1 MGRWRLPSVRWPMLL
16 LVASIGF
23 TALGLVEANRSIRSQ
38 RTVAEHALRDYAGF
52 VSWSYQQHL
61 RDVLG
66 LATQEVL
73 GAVNHGTE
81 MHMNPQVP
89 SASDLPHYLPMNESC
104 SCHRPRFGPSPQ
116 TFFGYTL
123 GSDTLA
129 VADPAE
135 GWDMDRPMPFADSHA
150 RRVGYSADE
159 SRWIN
164 DTLTR
169 QIRGGEHGRFP
180 IVIAMH
186 DSLPRILV
194 YTLMPT
200 TWGDTLVYGAEYARA
215 DLLSALANVMYDRS
229 LLPATFVKGK
239 SPHEVVQLQ
248 VTDARG
254 DLLFQS
260 EPVSEW
266 TLDDTT
272 RLPSDFGSRLVRAQI
287 RPSMASTVV
296 IGGLPR
302 SRLPFLLGLLAVSAA
317 LALVALGQ
325 IRREGELSR
334 LRADFV
340 ANISHELRTPL
351 AQMRLYLETLRLGR
365 FTTED
370 QRAWSLDNV
379 ERETTRL
386 SQLVER
392 VLRFSRTGRPDDEA
406 RERVDS
412 AAEVRRIV
420 EEFQP
425 LAAACGTHVTV
436 SADSVPPL
444 LLRPA
449 TLRHVVLNL
458 LDNAVKYGPR
468 GQTVSVRVRAAGDEV
483 QIEVADEGP
492 GIPAADR
499 ESIWLPY
506 QRGRSARHTAGS
518 GIGLAIVRDIVQQHG
533 GRASIGEAPG
543 GRGALFVVA
552 LPIAAGQT
560 DMAAK
565 KATQPVAQP
574 VAG

>member
-81 MHMNPQVP
+81 MHMNPRVP

-159 SRWIN
+159 ARWIN

-194 YTLMPT
+194 YTIMPT

-229 LLPATFVKGK
+229 LLPATIELKPRCSSPNSVPSKTTTLQSK
-239 SPHEVVQLQ
+239 SPSSTCLSA
-248 VTDARG
+248 AR
-254 DLLFQS
+254 
-260 EPVSEW
+260 
-266 TLDDTT
+266 TT
-272 RLPSDFGSRLVRAQI
+272 RTGV
-287 RPSMASTVV
+287 
-296 IGGLPR
+296 
-302 SRLPFLLGLLAVSAA
+302 AVS
-317 LALVALGQ
+317 Q
-325 IRREGELSR
+325 DSSH
-334 LRADFV
+334 
-340 ANISHELRTPL
+340 ISTEPK
-351 AQMRLYLETLRLGR
+351 MR
-365 FTTED
+365 
-370 QRAWSLDNV
+370 V
-379 ERETTRL
+379 
-386 SQLVER
+386 
-392 VLRFSRTGRPDDEA
+392 
-406 RERVDS
+406 
-412 AAEVRRIV
+412 
-420 EEFQP
+420 
-425 LAAACGTHVTV
+425 AAAI
-436 SADSVPPL
+436 
-444 LLRPA
+444 
-449 TLRHVVLNL
+449 LN
-458 LDNAVKYGPR
+458 
-468 GQTVSVRVRAAGDEV
+468 
-483 QIEVADEGP
+483 
-492 GIPAADR
+492 
-499 ESIWLPY
+499 
-506 QRGRSARHTAGS
+506 TA
-518 GIGLAIVRDIVQQHG
+518 
-533 GRASIGEAPG
+533 
-543 GRGALFVVA
+543 
-552 LPIAAGQT
+552 
-560 DMAAK
+560 
-565 KATQPVAQP
+565 
-574 VAG
+574 